1 MKEELIDEISAGI
14 AQIIVLFIKA
24 LVIMIVWNMVLPNLF
39 SVVPAISYWQAF
51 GLHILFIYLSSGNEL
66 IVRYLKKIYYTKL

>member
-51 GLHILFIYLSSGNEL
+51 GLHILFIYLSRGNEH